1 MNYYGQVID
10 NNFKNSFLKEALMH
24 PSFDLP
30 YRGREIYVKED
41 YTYKMEVSGDFS
53 CFTGSEKFISKTSLP
68 TLYPF
73 MVEKSL
79 INILIDFIVIIWAL

>member
-41 YTYKMEVSGDFS
+41 YTYKMDVSGDFS
-53 CFTGSEKFISKTSLP
+53 CFKGSEKIYFK
-68 TLYPF
+68 
-73 MVEKSL
+73 
-79 INILIDFIVIIWAL
+79 NILTYALSFHGGKIIDKHFD